1 MDAEK
6 LNQALYDKMA
16 AEQERFKH
24 TLLGMTPE
32 EVLDHAYEYAM
43 REDILMEVEELDLS
57 APEAAALLESP
68 SPLADV
74 YGDFREREGHMD
86 LVRECIE
93 TLAYSLLE
101 TQREQTR
108 AIPLYPHSG
117 EYAREHGELDAFRAS
132 RKANE
137 ACKEAI
143 EAAIRDGFDGMYL
156 KADVK
161 GVLAEFGPERVSYVL
176 AATIQSK
183 DWDERF
189 SRSNKTW
196 AAAVPMVEAEDRRCY
211 YVVNSHSTLVD
222 GFVNM
227 ARKEMDAMREQPEL
241 AAKKPSIKEQL
252 AAKPV
257 LGDQSAKPKDREAR

>member
-6 LNQALYDKMA
+6 LNQVLYDKMA

-24 TLLGMTPE
+24 TLSGMTPE

-43 REDILMEVEELDLS
+43 REDILMEMEKLDLS

-101 TQREQTR
+101 TQREKNR
-108 AIPLYPHSG
+108 AIPLYLENAG
-117 EYAREHGELDAFRAS
+117 YARDHGELDMFWAS
-132 RKANE
+132 QKANI
-137 ACKEAI
+137 ACRDAI
-143 EAAIRDGFDGMYL
+143 EAAIRERGTSDS
-156 KADVK
+156 VK
-161 GVLAEFGPERVSYVL
+161 RVLAQFGSERVSYVL
-176 AATIQSK
+176 AVTLLERRE
-183 DWDERF
+183 DERL
-189 SRSNKTW
+189 SRETVAW
-196 AAAVPMVEAEDRRCY
+196 AMSVPIGRGRARCSDY
-211 YVVNSHSTLVD
+211 AISSHTYHLDDFTTL
-222 GFVNM
+222 
-227 ARKEMDAMREQPEL
+227 ARMEMETARGQS
-241 AAKKPSIKEQL
+241 AKKPSIKGKL

-257 LGDQSAKPKDREAR
+257 PGERSAKPKDKDKGVR